1 MNLFKISYFAS
12 SHQFKGWK
20 LISGNI
26 EESSEDGTL
35 ADRKTSFSKI
45 KLRPNSADNQATY
58 ACEVEI
64 GPNRIYKIFFPLFPI
79 LYINIFIWTRL
90 SV

>member
-1 MNLFKISYFAS
+1 MNLFKIFHFAS
-12 SHQFKGWK
+12 SLQFKRWK
-20 LISGNI
+20 LILGNI

-58 ACEVEI
+58 ACEVKI
-64 GPNRIYKIFFPLFPI
+64 GPNKI
-79 LYINIFIWTRL
+79 
-90 SV
+90 